1 MKVFG
6 KVFCLLVSC
15 VLLGIAGG
23 TAYAQE
29 GEAKQ
34 VDAVVAR
41 VNTAIILLSSY
52 QRAQQELLDD
62 LKQRGLKD
70 AELEK
75 QFNEIKPMI
84 LDQLIDAELLVQ
96 RGKEL
101 SIDVEPQ
108 VNQQLLRI
116 MKDNNLQS
124 LEDLEVKMREVG
136 VDIGEVKR
144 LLRTRFVS
152 DAVKSRE
159 VFSRIFFKLT
169 EKEKRDYYEK
179 HKDIFSVP
187 GELTLSR
194 IFLNAGKDEAGA
206 LARAKDIAAQAKSG
220 GADFAA
226 LARRY
231 SEEDLGKKGGVIG
244 SIKVPDLS
252 TEVRSA
258 IGDGGKGTV
267 TDPIKL
273 DSPTAG
279 FAIFRVDDRKDAQ
292 VKPYDE
298 KEVQEE
304 VGQRLTYERG
314 AVEMDKYIE
323 KLRGDAFIEVD
334 PRYQLENSKIKSAQI
349 KRTPYTETRDKDDKK
364 KKDEDKKKQ
373 QETEKTTKN
382 NAAGTPGGGQSASG
396 KP

>member
-1 MKVFG
+1 M
-6 KVFCLLVSC
+6 KVFCLLLSC
-15 VLLGIAGG
+15 VLLGVFSGA
-23 TAYAQE
+23 AYAQE

-41 VNTAIILLSSY
+41 VNTAIILLSAY

-144 LLRTRFVS
+144 LLRTRFIS

-169 EKEKRDYYEK
+169 EKEKRDYFEK
-179 HKDIFSVP
+179 HKDVFSVP

-194 IFLNAGKDEAGA
+194 IFLNAGKDEAA
-206 LARAKDIAAQAKSG
+206 TLAKAKDIASQAKTG

-231 SEEDLGKKGGVIG
+231 SEEELGKKGGVIG
-244 SIKVPDLS
+244 AIKIPDLS
-252 TEVRSA
+252 NEVRSA

-273 DSPTAG
+273 EAPSPG
-279 FAIFRVDDRKDAQ
+279 YAIFRVDERKEPE
-292 VKPYDE
+292 VKPYED
-298 KEVQEE
+298 KEIQEE

-334 PRYQLENSKIKSAQI
+334 PRYQLANSKIKSAQI
-349 KRTPYTETRDKDDKK
+349 KRTPYTQEKDKK
-364 KKDEDKKKQ
+364 KKDDDKKKQ
-373 QETEKTTKN
+373 ETEKSTKN
-382 NAAGTPGGGQSASG
+382 DTKPAPGSTGGQSASG

>member
-1 MKVFG
+1 
-6 KVFCLLVSC
+6 
-15 VLLGIAGG
+15 
-23 TAYAQE
+23 
-29 GEAKQ
+29 
-34 VDAVVAR
+34 
-41 VNTAIILLSSY
+41 
-52 QRAQQELLDD
+52 
-62 LKQRGLKD
+62 
-70 AELEK
+70 
-75 QFNEIKPMI
+75 MI

-116 MKDNNLQS
+116 MKENNLQS
-124 LEDLEVKMREVG
+124 LDDLEQKMREVG

-144 LLRTRFVS
+144 LLRTRFIS
-152 DAVKSRE
+152 DAVRSRE

-169 EKEKRDYYEK
+169 EKEKRDYYDK
-179 HKDIFSVP
+179 HTDVFSVP

-194 IFLNAGKDEAGA
+194 IFLNAGKDPAET
-206 LARAKDIAAQAKSG
+206 LAKAKDIATQAKSG

-231 SEEDLGKKGGVIG
+231 SEEELGKKGGVIG
-244 SIKVPDLS
+244 AIKIPDLS
-252 TEVRSA
+252 NEVRTA
-258 IGDGGKGTV
+258 IGDGGKGVV

-273 DSPTAG
+273 DAPSPG

-292 VKPYDE
+292 VKPFDD

-314 AVEMDKYIE
+314 AVEMDKYVD
-323 KLRGDAFIEVD
+323 KLRADAFIEVD
-334 PRYQLENSKIKSAQI
+334 PRYQLANSKIKSAQI
-349 KRTPYTETRDKDDKK
+349 KRTPYGENDKK
-364 KKDEDKKKQ
+364 KKKDDDKKKQ
-373 QETEKTTKN
+373 QEAEKTTKN
-382 NAAGTPGGGQSASG
+382 NGNPAPAGTGGQSASG